1 MDMNELLALV
11 GKATPGPWEW
21 INSNTDEPFDF
32 DSPWDG
38 GGYPSLR
45 TVECFGENKTEV
57 RDGGTYTSFALP
69 KWILDA
75 EPMQNGNDAA
85 NAALI
90 VAAVNALPA
99 LCAEVEALRKDAE
112 RWRAYERELPDS
124 ADSTRV
130 FLHGVAVLKAA
141 KLAAKEPT
149 K

>member
-1 MDMNELLALV
+1 MNTEELLALV
-11 GKATPGPWEW
+11 GKAEPGKLSWGWNGDTCAVWGLAIVLGSME
-21 INSNTDEPFDF
+21 TTE
-32 DSPWDG
+32 
-38 GGYPSLR
+38 R
-45 TVECFGENKTEV
+45 TKAKQE
-57 RDGGTYTSFALP
+57 
-69 KWILDA
+69 
-75 EPMQNGNDAA
+75 A

>member
-1 MDMNELLALV
+1 MTTKELLALALA
-11 GKATPGPWEW
+11 ATPGPWQPMNDRDWDVVIGDIDGPDDGAMHYAAVAE
-21 INSNTDEPFDF
+21 IIDG
-32 DSPWDG
+32 SPR
-38 GGYPSLR
+38 SR
-45 TVECFGENKTEV
+45 
-57 RDGGTYTSFALP
+57 
-69 KWILDA
+69 
-75 EPMQNGNDAA
+75 A